1 MRTGSRQH
9 PRGSIYVLVLSM
21 SLLVAVIGMGALFS
35 ARVQTR
41 ICRSDVDFAT
51 ARLCA
56 RAGLEVAMFRIQQDP
71 TWRTDLG
78 NGTWFSNVPLNQGT
92 FTVSAVDPISGN
104 ITVPSTDPVVLTST
118 GTKGSATY
126 IMQVTVQVNAGG
138 LTCLNVASCSGSDTN
153 LNNCTLACN
162 QIVSSNGNIN
172 NGGNGTL
179 NSNVQAV
186 GNIAGGATYKGTKST
201 LAAALTLPD
210 PVNVFNSYNTNGT
223 TIPLASILQSNST
236 QLVSN
241 TSFETTTAGWYVY
254 SGSTSAKLSLDTSV
268 HQDGT
273 HSLLISNRASTAD
286 VPATDLPLLSI
297 RNGDTYAVKLPTYG
311 SALLGLGS
319 VAATIVLQT
328 SNGTLSF
335 STSSVSF
342 PLLGSGWVIPQGNLT
357 LSWTGTLTKATLTIT
372 CTTSSGNLDIDAVSL
387 TDTSLPNNAYVMDRV
402 LLSPTSNPYG
412 TPNASGIYIINCNN
426 QNVQIGP
433 CRIVGTLVLLSPG
446 GGTTIQGPI
455 TWETAVAGYPA
466 LLTNGPIAISF
477 SSSVNLG
484 EATYGINFNPSGTPY
499 PFVNGTSDTNA
510 SDAFPSIING
520 LVYVGGNLTLS
531 ANTSPAFNGCIISS
545 GQIIYNCTSASLTY
559 GNASYVAPPPGFS
572 TGSASL
578 YPVLGTWQRATH

>member
-1 MRTGSRQH
+1 MNTRRFH
-9 PRGSIYVLVLSM
+9 PRGSIYVLVLSIAM
-21 SLLVAVIGMGALFS
+21 LVAVIGMGALFS

-41 ICRSDVDFAT
+41 ICRTDVDFAT
-51 ARLCA
+51 ARLNA
-56 RAGLEVAMFRIQQDP
+56 RAGLEIAMFRIQQDP

-92 FTVSAVDPISGN
+92 FTVTAADPITGN
-104 ITVPSTDPVVLTST
+104 ITVSSTDPVVLTST
-118 GTKGSATY
+118 GTRNAATY
-126 IMQVTVQVNAGG
+126 IMQVEIQVNSGG
-138 LTCLNVASCSGSDTN
+138 LTCLTVANCSGSDTN
-153 LNNCTLACN
+153 LTNCTLTCN
-162 QIVSSNGNIN
+162 QIVSSNNNIN
-172 NGGNGTL
+172 NGGNGAV
-179 NSNVQAV
+179 NSSVQAV
-186 GNIAGGATYKGTKST
+186 GNIAGGATYNGTKSKLT
-201 LAAALTLPD
+201 TALGLPD
-210 PVNVFNSYNTNGT
+210 PVNVFNYYNTNGT

-241 TSFETTTAGWYVY
+241 TSFESSTAGWYVY
-254 SGSTSAKLSLDTSV
+254 SGSSSVKLSLDTSV

-273 HSLLISNRASTAD
+273 HSLLISSRGSTSD
-286 VPATDLPLLSI
+286 VPATDLPLTLI

-319 VAATIVLQT
+319 VQATIVLQT
-328 SNGTLSF
+328 SNGTVSF

-342 PLLGSGWVIPQGNLT
+342 PLLGSGWITPQGNLT
-357 LSWTGTLTKATLTIT
+357 LSWTGTLSKATLVLN
-372 CTTSSGNLDIDAVSL
+372 CTTTGNLDIDAVSL
-387 TDTSLPNNAYVMDRV
+387 TDTSLPANAYVMDRV

-446 GGTTIQGPI
+446 PGTTIQGPI

-466 LLTNGPIAISF
+466 LLTNGPIAMSF

-484 EATYGINFNPSGTPY
+484 EATYGINFNPAGTPY
-499 PFVNGTSDTNA
+499 PYVNGTSDTNA

-520 LVYVGGNLTLS
+520 LIYCGGNLTLS
-531 ANTSPAFNGCIISS
+531 PNTAPAFNGCIVSS
-545 GQIIYNCTSASLTY
+545 GQIVYNCTSANLTY
-559 GNASYVAPPPGFS
+559 GNAAYVTPPPGFVTS
-572 TGSASL
+572 SASL